1 MPGSRLVGISV
12 RYAFWPPIKLS
23 NYHQVPLIRDEAVIV
38 TLKHSTIPR
47 FFQDYFYAVFPKKG
61 FSRGYIVYLL
71 ASQLESSTT
80 GYRWLNYTAFLFTM
94 YRLVSIVS
102 A

>member
-47 FFQDYFYAVFPKKG
+47 FFQDHFYAVSLERVSLAGILSIYWRHSWNRLP
-61 FSRGYIVYLL
+61 RAIV
-71 ASQLESSTT
+71 
-80 GYRWLNYTAFLFTM
+80 G
-94 YRLVSIVS
+94 
-102 A
+102 